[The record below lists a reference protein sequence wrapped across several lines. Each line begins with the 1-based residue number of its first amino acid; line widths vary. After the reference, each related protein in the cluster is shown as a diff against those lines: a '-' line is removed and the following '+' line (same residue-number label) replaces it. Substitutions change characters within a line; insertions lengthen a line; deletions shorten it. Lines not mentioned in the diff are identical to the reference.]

1 MPALVLIRG
10 GGDLAT
16 GVALRLIRSGLRVV
30 MTELP
35 QPLVVRRSVAFAEAV
50 YTGEFAV
57 EEITAR
63 RVEDPEDTLKVLN
76 ILSHQQVPILVDP
89 ACTSARL
96 LHPGI
101 VVDARMTKQAPEVFG
116 YSPGLYIGLGP
127 GFLAGINCQVAV
139 ETRRGHTL
147 GRVFWQGGPE
157 PDTGFP
163 DGDPERIL
171 RAPVDGMV
179 ACHKEIGQH
188 VDAGEPVA
196 EVDSQ
201 VVFSSL
207 PGVLRGLIHPGIQV
221 YQGLKIGDVDPRD
234 DSRLCRFV
242 SDKALAIGGGVLEAI
257 LARTEIR
264 SMLWA

>member
-16 GVALRLIRSGLRVV
+16 GVALRLIRSGLRIV

-35 QPLVVRRSVAFAEAV
+35 QPLVVRRTVSFAEAV
-50 YTGEFAV
+50 YSGEFAV
-57 EEITAR
+57 EGTTAR
-63 RVEDPEDTLKVLN
+63 RVEDPEDTLRVLN
-76 ILSHQQVPILVDP
+76 ILAHQQVPILVDP
-89 ACTSARL
+89 AGKSARS
-96 LHPGI
+96 LHPGV
-101 VVDARMTKQAPEVFG
+101 VVDARMMKQAPETFG

-127 GFLAGINCQVAV
+127 GFSAGANCQAAV

-157 PDTGFP
+157 PDTGLP
-163 DGDPERIL
+163 DGNPERIL

-179 ACHKEIGQH
+179 SCMKEIGQH

-201 VVFSSL
+201 MVFASI

-221 YQGLKIGDVDPRD
+221 NKGVKIGDVDPRD
-234 DSRLCRFV
+234 DARLCSIV

-257 LARTEIR
+257 LARPEIR